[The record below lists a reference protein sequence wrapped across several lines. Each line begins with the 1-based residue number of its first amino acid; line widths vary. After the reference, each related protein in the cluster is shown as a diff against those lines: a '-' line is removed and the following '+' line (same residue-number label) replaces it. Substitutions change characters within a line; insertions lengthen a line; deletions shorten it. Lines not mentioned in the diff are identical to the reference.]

1 MAMFSLRGMNNLS
14 PGSPDFIKEAAR
26 RALSDSTLGHI
37 VIDKYTEGAR
47 STDSLTW
54 EKSFSQGT
62 YQGIK
67 SFSMT
72 PGDEVG
78 FLLVPAGTVWEAYTH
93 PTSTDYKK
101 EPLFS
106 MPEANRPSALGVD
119 QLAAFDTTGKTF
131 GFEDISLAGG
141 TSDKDYED
149 VLFRLT
155 GLTGTAPTLAS
166 VVNPA
171 KNLLKTNLA
180 SKILA

>member
-1 MAMFSLRGMNNLS
+1 
-14 PGSPDFIKEAAR
+14 
-26 RALSDSTLGHI
+26 
-37 VIDKYTEGAR
+37 
-47 STDSLTW
+47 
-54 EKSFSQGT
+54 
-62 YQGIK
+62 
-67 SFSMT
+67 
-72 PGDEVG
+72 
-78 FLLVPAGTVWEAYTH
+78 
-93 PTSTDYKK
+93 
-101 EPLFS
+101 